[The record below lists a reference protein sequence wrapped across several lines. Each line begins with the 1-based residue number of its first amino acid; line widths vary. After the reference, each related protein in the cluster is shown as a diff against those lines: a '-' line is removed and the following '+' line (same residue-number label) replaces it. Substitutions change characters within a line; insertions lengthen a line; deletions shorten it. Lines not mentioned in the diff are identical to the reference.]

1 MTCLMK
7 LELILL
13 CLFVFAKEKALDA
26 NILSKNK
33 SAALSDNLKAP
44 SVSVKIAGWSKWSE
58 WSSCSRSC
66 DGGVRY
72 RLRRCFGDICSGL
85 GIQHCLCNKQQCGK
99 NKSNYRQEKC
109 AEFDSVPYR
118 GSIIDH
124 WEPVESPRNPCALI
138 CRARMYGLTVKF
150 QEKVTDGV
158 QCFHNDNY
166 VCIDGKCLLVGCDGI
181 VNSGKKLDDCGIC
194 DGNGTS
200 CGRPSYNWKE
210 TGQFS
215 ECDRV
220 CGADGWRISISV
232 CVNVKTDQVVS
243 ELYCADKQRPRPSLE
258 RCLYVPCPA
267 DWVTGKWEECD
278 APCDGGWQKREVFC
292 AEHYNSTDGK
302 LEIRYMEDGYCWR
315 KRKPVDRQR
324 CNTQNCPV
332 WEVGEW
338 SQCSATCG
346 KGMQYRRIACRQDKI
361 KDFSSF
367 ACDPKKM
374 PTEKQECSVGISCE
388 EAEKNQLADYER
400 YRTAISK
407 PFMQL
412 DKGSVY
418 TGNQLSPKPSW
429 APGLWKPCSA
439 TCGPGVQTRE
449 VQCVAFQ
456 LITQNLAVLPDYECE
471 SAVKPQEFQPCELK
485 ACPQMLQS
493 LSPHNPDLKPSFN
506 EYRWDIGEWGQCS
519 TSCLGGQQVAS
530 LRCIHIPTDTETA
543 WSNCNPKQRP
553 ANMTRPCNSH
563 PCPPKWEVGRWSV
576 CSHSCGGGVKTR
588 RIRCIRA
595 INRVAN
601 LINTLILPE
610 SQCPSPKPIGRQA
623 CAMENCPPHWT
634 IGPWSEC
641 SVTCGPGEQY
651 RAIECEQTMVGG
663 ELRRYDP
670 PTPCANLTKPPTIQ
684 LCSLQGSCPF
694 GKPRPIL
701 STINNKSMSHL
712 TKSTRRRLTLRVG
725 GRATLF
731 EGTNLKIKCPTGGT
745 KDSPI
750 KWTKDKL
757 PIRYDNRIQISK
769 NGALRINHA
778 MYKDAGVY
786 TCRSGDQMRN
796 ITLIFKPRKYGVKG
810 SGTADTNARKQKP
823 AISAGAVSSPNDT
836 KILSGLPEWDTYN
849 TDLIKWANN
858 NTLNFSNLS
867 SSILTNR
874 IDESIAIP
882 DGQLGDDGIS
892 DRSVDYL
899 IRGTL
904 FEELKE
910 NLKSR
915 GAMHLYNVLQ
925 DSNSLAL
932 VRFDWMTGAWSPCSK
947 TCQSESSA
955 GMQFRSVQCKIE
967 LDGWSSYVDDKIC
980 VEAKSNKPYETQFC
994 GMEQCPEWFV
1004 EEWSECADSRCIR
1017 FSTAIQR
1024 RNVYCKFANGTRANR
1039 GNVCNRNTRPKM
1051 KKECFNKNCVAEW
1064 RAGEWLPCSKTCG
1077 EHGIQMRVVNCV
1089 WHKTHKPAGSSCS
1102 SSLRP
1107 AISRIC
1113 DPIPPCSDEDKQ
1125 NDWNRIRAMIFTCQR
1140 VKAFGIRLY
1149 LCWFN
1154 YKKFRINHFCMTEKG
1169 FEVLID
1175 LTKLEENQNSH
1186 PRKEL
1191 RLFNVDIG
1199 FLSREFQF
1207 ILCASAVFLLY
1218 VIYGILQEKM
1228 FTVDGFRT
1236 LGFYLTTV
1244 QFFIMAIFGIVER
1257 NCSSKR
1263 RRCTPLKIYF
1273 VLSLASFGTIGFSNA
1288 AVGYLN
1294 YPTQVVFKSC
1304 KLIPVMIGGILIQGK
1319 RYSVYDYI
1327 AVLLMTVGLI
1337 MFSLADAAVNP
1348 EFNSTGFLCVGMAL
1362 FSDAVIGN
1370 LQEASMRIY
1379 APENNEIMA
1388 YTYSIAFLYSAFFT
1402 ALNGNLIAGISFTLK
1417 NPLIM
1422 RDMLLFSVCSYFGV
1436 QVILTLIN
1444 GFDALV
1450 AITVTTFRK
1459 VITVCLSFI
1468 LFSKPFTYRYL
1479 LGGTVILIGIYFN
1492 LYSKKQNVMKKYFDK
1507 VSKYFKLT
1515 KSKLHPQQ
1523 I

>member
-1 MTCLMK
+1 ML
-7 LELILL
+7 LIFNVILL
-13 CLFVFAKEKALDA
+13 V
-26 NILSKNK
+26 
-33 SAALSDNLKAP
+33 
-44 SVSVKIAGWSKWSE
+44 
-58 WSSCSRSC
+58 
-66 DGGVRY
+66 
-72 RLRRCFGDICSGL
+72 
-85 GIQHCLCNKQQCGK
+85 QQCGK
-99 NKSNYRQEKC
+99 KKSNYRQEKC

-138 CRARMYGLTVKF
+138 CRAQMYGLTVKF

-243 ELYCADKQRPRPSLE
+243 EFYCADKQRPRPSLE

-292 AEHYNSTDGK
+292 AEHYNSTEGK

-418 TGNQLSPKPSW
+418 TGNQLSPKPS
-429 APGLWKPCSA
+429 S
-439 TCGPGVQTRE
+439 
-449 VQCVAFQ
+449 
-456 LITQNLAVLPDYECE
+456 LA
-471 SAVKPQEFQPCELK
+471 AAKPQEFQPCELK

-757 PIRYDNRIQISK
+757 PIRYDKKSISCSQFAKHVSATLCMISK

-823 AISAGAVSSPNDT
+823 VINAGAVSSHNDT

-858 NTLNFSNLS
+858 NTLNFSSLSS

-1064 RAGEWLPCSKTCG
+1064 RAGEWLP
-1077 EHGIQMRVVNCV
+1077 
-1089 WHKTHKPAGSSCS
+1089 
-1102 SSLRP
+1102 
-1107 AISRIC
+1107 
-1113 DPIPPCSDEDKQ
+1113 
-1125 NDWNRIRAMIFTCQR
+1125 R
-1140 VKAFGIRLY
+1140 VKAFG
-1149 LCWFN
+1149 
-1154 YKKFRINHFCMTEKG
+1154 INHFCMTEKG
-1169 FEVLID
+1169 FDVLID
-1175 LTKLEENQNSH
+1175 LTKLEENQSSH

-1218 VIYGILQEKM
+1218 LIYGILQEKM

-1257 NCSSKR
+1257 NCLSKR

-1304 KLIPVMIGGILIQGK
+1304 KLIPVMIGGK

-1370 LQEASMRIY
+1370 LQEASMRMY

-1422 RDMLLFSVCSYFGV
+1422 RDMLLFAVCSYFGV

-1479 LGGTVILIGIYFN
+1479 LGGIVIVIGIYFN
-1492 LYSKKQNVMKKYFDK
+1492 LYSKKQNVMKKYFDE
-1507 VSKYFKLT
+1507 VSKYLKLT